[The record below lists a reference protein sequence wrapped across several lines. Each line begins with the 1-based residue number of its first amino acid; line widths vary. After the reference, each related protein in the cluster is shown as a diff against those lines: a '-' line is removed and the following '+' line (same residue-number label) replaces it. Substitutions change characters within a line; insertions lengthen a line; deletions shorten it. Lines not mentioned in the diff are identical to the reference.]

1 MANLYFRYGD
11 GKSAQLCQ
19 VAYNYKNERD
29 MNILVINAK
38 DNDTI
43 VSKIVVDGK
52 AVLVREPNF
61 FIAKNA
67 FYEHIYNRWIHDD
80 IKCVL
85 VDNAEY
91 LTKEQAE
98 DLFYVSKLLDIPVI
112 AYSNRMIDGC
122 IYSPGACRLMAL
134 ADVIEK
140 IDMGMSS
147 KKANLDFH
155 FGAMNSSK
163 TAELLTRDESLR
175 RYGFKGCIIKP
186 LLDRDALSISSR
198 IGLSKK
204 ADIVLDSNDSIYGQA
219 EYMYKDRVNYVL
231 VDEAQFLT
239 VEQIN
244 QLRRIVN
251 DYDIPVSCYGLKSDF
266 LSNLFPGSQRL
277 LEVSDNVH
285 KLRTVCGCGHG
296 ANFNVRID
304 KFGNYVTHG
313 EQVVIDD
320 GGNYDS
326 ECALCFMEHVMGI
339 DTSVKSRVR
348 RR

>member
-1 MANLYFRYGD
+1 MGKLYFRYGD

-29 MNILVINAK
+29 MNVLVINA
-38 DNDTI
+38 NGNETI
-43 VSKIVVDGK
+43 VSKIIVDGK
-52 AVLVREPNF
+52 SVLIREPNF
-61 FIAKNA
+61 YVFDDSI
-67 FYEHIYNRWIHDD
+67 YEQIYSRWENED

-91 LTKEQAE
+91 LTVEQAE

-112 AYSNRMIDGC
+112 TYGNRMINGC
-122 IYSPGACRLMAL
+122 IESPGVCRLMAL
-134 ADVIEK
+134 ADEIEK
-140 IDMGMSS
+140 IDMGVSS
-147 KKANLDFH
+147 KRATLDFNA
-155 FGAMNSSK
+155 GAMNSSK

-175 RYGFKGCIIKP
+175 RYGFNGCIIKP
-186 LLDRDALSISSR
+186 MLDRDALYIASR

-204 ADIVLDSNDSIYGQA
+204 ADIVLDSGDMIYGHA
-219 EYMYKDRVNYVL
+219 EYMYKERINYIL
-231 VDEAQFLT
+231 VDEAQFLS

-277 LEVSDNVH
+277 LEVSDNIR
-285 KLRTVCGCGHG
+285 KLRTVCGCGAG
-296 ANFNVRID
+296 ANFNVRKD
-304 KFGNYVTHG
+304 RFGNYVTQG
-313 EQVVIDD
+313 EQVCIDD

-326 ECALCFMEHVMGI
+326 ECAICFMEHVMGI
-339 DTSVKSRVR
+339 DTSYKKRVR
-348 RR
+348 KK